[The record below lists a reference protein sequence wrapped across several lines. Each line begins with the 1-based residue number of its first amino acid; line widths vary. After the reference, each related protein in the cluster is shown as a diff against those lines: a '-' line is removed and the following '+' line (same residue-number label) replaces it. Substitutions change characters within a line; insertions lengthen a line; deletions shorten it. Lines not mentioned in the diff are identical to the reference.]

1 MGFIGEHSGIAW
13 LHRLKGGLEQPAAE
27 SSEQPSVVSVNY
39 FSNDSEFHMMD
50 NIDLSE
56 VPPHPIAKR
65 LVEIYFQMVHP
76 CFPVMSKLFVRQF
89 NNFYSGSSA
98 RPGKKWLAIMNSVL
112 AIAARYSSLVQDR
125 PDEHLDHE
133 LYFSRAWKLNASDT
147 ALIDPPDLQQVQ
159 IESLAA
165 FYLLSIGHI
174 NRFVRSIFPLW
185 STILTYLF
193 HHLAHGAYVGFPSGR
208 P

>member
-1 MGFIGEHSGIAW
+1 
-13 LHRLKGGLEQPAAE
+13 
-27 SSEQPSVVSVNY
+27 
-39 FSNDSEFHMMD
+39 
-50 NIDLSE
+50 
-56 VPPHPIAKR
+56 
-65 LVEIYFQMVHP
+65 
-76 CFPVMSKLFVRQF
+76 
-89 NNFYSGSSA
+89 
-98 RPGKKWLAIMNSVL
+98 MNSVL